1 MVRAFPQTM
10 SLPVNR
16 FPRLV
21 LTLAF
26 AASLAACASSEPEY
40 VERPVEEL
48 YNEAMDKMGAGDW
61 KAAAE
66 AFDEVERQHPYS
78 QWATRAELMAAYA
91 HFRNGEFSQS
101 ILAAQRYLQL
111 HPGSEGA
118 PYANYLI
125 AVSYY
130 EQIVDVQRD
139 QQATQDAL
147 SALQLVASRYP
158 DTDFA
163 RDAQLK
169 VDLVREH
176 LAGKQMAIGRFY
188 LKRGDYLASINRF
201 RNVIEEYQTTSHVP
215 EALHRLTEAYLA
227 LGIVHEAQAAASVL
241 GYNFPGSD
249 WYEDSYRLLAQ
260 AGVAQPLQQAAPTA
274 TSSWLGRV
282 TGLFRRG

>member
-1 MVRAFPQTM
+1 
-10 SLPVNR
+10 VNR
-16 FPRLV
+16 LPSL
-21 LTLAF
+21 LLALAF
-26 AASLAACASSEPEY
+26 AATLAACASTEPEY

-48 YNEAMDKMGAGDW
+48 YNEAMDRLGGGDW

-78 QWATRAELMAAYA
+78 QWATRAELMAAYSQ
-91 HFRNGEFSQS
+91 FRNGEYGQA

-130 EQIVDVQRD
+130 EQIVDVERD
-139 QQATQDAL
+139 QKATQDAL
-147 SALQLVASRYP
+147 TALQLVAARYP

-188 LKRGDYLASINRF
+188 LKRGEYLAGVNRF
-201 RNVIEEYQTTSHVP
+201 RVVIDEYQTTSHVP
-215 EALHRLTEAYLA
+215 EALHRLTEAYLG
-227 LGIVHEAQAAASVL
+227 LGIVHEAQAAAAVL
-241 GYNFPGSD
+241 GHNFPGSE
-249 WYEDSYRLLAQ
+249 WYQDSYRLLAQ
-260 AGVAQPLQQAAPTA
+260 AGVAQPVDQAAPA
-274 TSSWLGRV
+274 AARSMWDRM
-282 TGLFRRG
+282 TGVFRRG

>member
-1 MVRAFPQTM
+1 M
-10 SLPVNR
+10 NR
-16 FPRLV
+16 PLRLV
-21 LTLAF
+21 LALAF
-26 AASLAACASSEPEY
+26 AASIAACASREPEY

-48 YNEAMDKMGAGDW
+48 YNEAMDRLGDGDW

-66 AFDEVERQHPYS
+66 AFAEVERQHPYS
-78 QWATRAELMAAYA
+78 QWATRAELMAAYS
-91 HFRNGEFSQS
+91 HFRNAEYSQA

-130 EQIVDVQRD
+130 EQIVDVERD

-147 SALQLVASRYP
+147 TALQLVATRYP
-158 DTDFA
+158 NSDFA

-188 LKRGDYLASINRF
+188 LKRGEYLAGINRF
-201 RNVIEEYQTTSHVP
+201 RTVIDQYQTTSHVA

-249 WYEDSYRLLAQ
+249 WYVDSYRLLAQ
-260 AGVAQPLQQAAPTA
+260 AGVAQPLDQVAPAAQP
-274 TSSWLGRV
+274 SVWSRM
-282 TGLFRRG
+282 TGVFRRG

>member
-1 MVRAFPQTM
+1 M
-10 SLPVNR
+10 L
-16 FPRLV
+16 
-21 LTLAF
+21 
-26 AASLAACASSEPEY
+26 
-40 VERPVEEL
+40 
-48 YNEAMDKMGAGDW
+48 
-61 KAAAE
+61 
-66 AFDEVERQHPYS
+66 
-78 QWATRAELMAAYA
+78 
-91 HFRNGEFSQS
+91 FRS
-101 ILAAQRYLQL
+101 
-111 HPGSEGA
+111 
-118 PYANYLI
+118 
-125 AVSYY
+125 
-130 EQIVDVQRD
+130 
-139 QQATQDAL
+139 
-147 SALQLVASRYP
+147 
-158 DTDFA
+158 
-163 RDAQLK
+163 